1 MMNPL
6 SFMVDLSRPCD
17 ACGKYI
23 GGGFHCCLKCKI
35 YFCFY
40 CTLKL
45 PTPSN
50 TIKKK
55 CPMCGGK
62 FE

>member
-1 MMNPL
+1 
-6 SFMVDLSRPCD
+6 MVDLSRPCD

-23 GGGFHCCLKCKI
+23 GGGFYCCLKCKI

-40 CTLKL
+40 CSNQL
-45 PTPSN
+45 PTLSN
-50 TIKKK
+50 TIKKE
-55 CPMCGGK
+55 CPMCVGK

>member
-1 MMNPL
+1 
-6 SFMVDLSRPCD
+6 MVNLSRPCD

-23 GGGFHCCLKCKI
+23 GGGFICCLKCKI

-40 CTLKL
+40 CSNQL

-50 TIKKK
+50 TIKKQ